1 MSWLP
6 FKSPCPH
13 CGRDPSPTGVASL
26 AVLYETSVSAF
37 IANHGN
43 LCAAHCAALSERFS
57 AEENMRA
64 YQVACGLV
72 DQEISSR
79 LTGNPGGYDA
89 WLYVVMAVLGCWYG
103 AYWLISGLLKV
114 LGFDSFPT
122 SYMSAPESLVIA
134 VTCAFSLWLFGNN
147 TSRINRE
154 CGQYCSGCVNISI
167 LYVPLIA
174 LWLAVKMRVSDLIS
188 NYQSRQP

>member
-26 AVLYETSVSAF
+26 AVLYGTPVKAF
-37 IANHGN
+37 IDNHGS

-64 YQVACGLV
+64 YQVACVLV
-72 DQEISSR
+72 DQEITSR
-79 LTGNPGGYDA
+79 LSDNPVGYDA

-103 AYWLISGLLKV
+103 AYWFLSGLFKV
-114 LGFDSFPT
+114 LGADPFPT
-122 SYMSAPESLVIA
+122 SYMSASESALLA
-134 VTCAFSLWLFGNN
+134 LTCAFSLWLFGNN

-154 CGQYCSGCVNISI
+154 CGRYCSGCVNLSI
-167 LYVPLIA
+167 LYVPVIA
-174 LWLAVKMRVSDLIS
+174 LVLAVKMRASDLIS
-188 NYQSRQP
+188 WYQSRQR